1 MDYEYIYAGKF
12 DVNILIVEQTG
23 CGQTSFMQTLA
34 KNMFGELQEMHWIT
48 KVPLSD
54 QREKNI
60 ISCFNKHIDFRYPQ
74 TVDEFNMNLTFF
86 QRQKM

>member
-23 CGQTSFMQTLA
+23 CGQTTFIQTLA
-34 KNMFGELQEMHWIT
+34 KNDMFGELQEMHWIT

-54 QREKNI
+54 QREKKYH
-60 ISCFNKHIDFRYPQ
+60 FMF
-74 TVDEFNMNLTFF
+74 
-86 QRQKM
+86 